1 MTTAMA
7 AAVRAA
13 STTVGGAA
21 PFAGPSG
28 VETAVVRMFGSTVG
42 LVYEPDTVE
51 VPRRAVHADQ
61 PDAPSMAFLDA
72 LMNLPVDQPVALRDL
87 TQTQQQLLRAAPPLT
102 VDVDRHHVTRLAVA
116 PVRTRFALVAAK
128 DWATGLKRAG
138 RFAPFCAKA
147 LLLREL
153 PADSSDLLMRAS
165 FYGTGVCVFD
175 GHELDM
181 VVEPRTYVRKRHT
194 PAHWWFEEEVY
205 AQIRA

>member
-13 STTVGGAA
+13 STTV
-21 PFAGPSG
+21 AGSVPLADASR
-28 VETAVVRMFGSTVG
+28 VETAVVRMFGFTVG
-42 LVYEPDTVE
+42 LVYEPDAVE
-51 VPRRAVHADQ
+51 VPRRAGYADQ
-61 PDAPSMAFLDA
+61 PDAPSMAFLDT

-87 TQTQQQLLRAAPPLT
+87 TERQRQHLRAAPPLT
-102 VDVDRHHVTRLAVA
+102 VEVDRHHVTRLAVA

-138 RFAPFCAKA
+138 RFTPFCAKA
-147 LLLREL
+147 LVLRAL

-181 VVEPRTYVRKRHT
+181 VVEPCRYVRKRHT

-205 AQIRA
+205 ARIRA